1 MDTTEI
7 YSAYGSMMKEAA
19 TIDKSDEIAQEE
31 YDDLILPYQEAL
43 AILNVRLTAL
53 REEYKSQSR
62 NYPHTISNPLN
73 SVAVRKMRSS
83 RNRRWQSCTLRRSVA
98 VRKMRSSRNTYKES

>member
-62 NYPHTISNPLN
+62 NYPIHSIQQRIKT
-73 SVAVRKMRSS
+73 
-83 RNRRWQSCTLRRSVA
+83 
-98 VRKMRSSRNTYKES
+98 KEHIEKTSDERTGHLS

>member
-7 YSAYGSMMKEAA
+7 YSSYGSMVKE
-19 TIDKSDEIAQEE
+19 TNGTNGTDKSDEIAQEE

-62 NYPHTISNPLN
+62 NYPIHSIQQRIKTKKSISKKTSDERTGHL
-73 SVAVRKMRSS
+73 S
-83 RNRRWQSCTLRRSVA
+83 
-98 VRKMRSSRNTYKES
+98 